1 MNKVFA
7 FAALSGMFLALAA
20 APVPG
25 VPRDSNFG
33 NTSGY
38 DATRVNAWMN
48 INITDKTNELHFIRD
63 NNDPRVV
70 TKTYVLKNV
79 DPYEFRDYLRQMVQS
94 KRVGNAALQQQY
106 PSNTSTRPYV
116 ATQSG
121 VQLNPA
127 TAQPGYNPAAQ
138 LGSNTAVECLKYVD
152 GTGILIV
159 SAEEYRFKDNEN
171 GIGIDTLVAMLDDPS
186 LGALN
191 YGYQM
196 FIYLPKFVPARNLM
210 VLLENVGMNTPDVTE
225 LWQGQDLV
233 AVDPDLNMLA
243 FDVANY
249 SCANI
254 AKMLEKYDVP
264 IPQVK
269 LEISVYELTSENDD
283 KMGLDFQSWKNN
295 AGMNFFSA
303 GGRYRSNWEAAY
315 SGATMPFQTFGNER
329 TSFFN
334 FNPRWNTRYLD
345 FLAAKGKAKIVHTGV
360 LVIRNN
366 YPATLE
372 RTTRIFYP
380 DKTVAANGSVNTP
393 DLGIAAY
400 RLLSDLVGKLVTNDI
415 GVAKATQESPKVAST
430 SFGFEMKVDNA
441 SVNLLETRFDVSL
454 SNTSLL
460 GFQSDGTPRISS
472 KNVVTQTV
480 SLPHSSGSF
489 IIGSL
494 TKEELT
500 TSKTGIPYLK
510 DIPLLGYL
518 FSTQST
524 SRKHSRLVVAGR
536 CSFAAVPDNPH
547 LKGLTKKETR

>member
-1 MNKVFA
+1 MKKIFCTS
-7 FAALSGMFLALAA
+7 AALLAVFVMHAA
-20 APVPG
+20 QIPG
-25 VPRDSNFG
+25 TPRDSNFG

-38 DATRVNAWMN
+38 DSTRVSAWMN
-48 INITDKTNELHFIRD
+48 INVANETKELHFIRD

-79 DPYEFRDYLRQMVQS
+79 DAYEFRDYLRQMVQS
-94 KRVGNAALQQQY
+94 KRVGNASLQQQY
-106 PSNTSTRPYV
+106 PSNTQSRPYI
-116 ATQSG
+116 ATLSA

-127 TAQPGYNPAAQ
+127 TAQPGFNPAAQ

-159 SAEEYRFKDNEN
+159 SAEEYRFKDSEN
-171 GIGIDTLVAMLDDPS
+171 GIGIDSLVAMLDDPA

-210 VLLENVGMNTPDVTE
+210 VLLQNVGMNTQDVTE

-233 AVDPDLNMLA
+233 AVDPDLNLLA

-254 AKMLEKYDVP
+254 AKMLKKYDVP

-269 LEISVYELTSENDD
+269 LEISVYEISSENDD
-283 KMGLDFQSWKNN
+283 KIGMDFQNWKNN
-295 AGMNFFSA
+295 GGVNFFSA

-315 SGATMPFQTFGNER
+315 SGAAMPFQTFGNER
-329 TSFFN
+329 TSFYN

-345 FLAAKGKAKIVHTGV
+345 FLAAKGKAKIVHTGTM
-360 LVIRNN
+360 VIRNN
-366 YPATLE
+366 YLAVLE
-372 RTTRIFYP
+372 RTTQLFYP
-380 DKTVAANGSVNTP
+380 DKTAPANGSTNSP
-393 DLGIAAY
+393 DLGINSY
-400 RLLSDLVGKLVTNDI
+400 RLLSDIVGKLFSSDI
-415 GVAKATQESPKVAST
+415 GVAKANQEKTSVAST
-430 SFGFEMKVDNA
+430 AFGFEMKVDNA

-460 GFQSDGTPRISS
+460 GFQSDGTPRISN
-472 KNVVTQTV
+472 KNVVSQTV
-480 SLPHSSGSF
+480 SLPHCNGSF

-494 TKEELT
+494 AKEEIT
-500 TSKTGIPYLK
+500 TSKTGIPFLK
-510 DIPLLGYL
+510 DIPYLGYL
-518 FSTQST
+518 FSTQAT
-524 SRKHSRLVVAGR
+524 SRKHSRLIVAGR
-536 CSFAAVPDNPH
+536 CRFASVPDKPELN
-547 LKGLTKKETR
+547 GSTKRETR

>member
-1 MNKVFA
+1 MKKIVLFA
-7 FAALSGMFLALAA
+7 TLFSTAALSYAA
-20 APVPG
+20 SIPG

-33 NTSGY
+33 NTGGY

-48 INITDKTNELHFIRD
+48 INITDKTRELHFIRD

-94 KRVGNAALQQQY
+94 KRVGNASMQQQY
-106 PSNTSTRPYV
+106 PSNTTERPYI
-116 ATQSG
+116 ATQSA

-159 SAEEYRFKDNEN
+159 SAEEYRFKDNQN
-171 GIGIDTLVAMLDDPS
+171 GIGIDTLVSMLDDPS

-210 VLLENVGMNTPDVTE
+210 VLLENVGMNTQDVTE
-225 LWQGQDLV
+225 VWQGQDLV
-233 AVDPDLNMLA
+233 AVDPDLNLLA

-283 KMGLDFQSWKNN
+283 KMGIDFQNWKNN
-295 AGMNFFSA
+295 EGMNFFSA

-315 SGATMPFQTFGNER
+315 SGAVMPFQTFGNER

-345 FLAAKGKAKIVHTGV
+345 FLAAKGRAKVVHTGT

-372 RTTRIFYP
+372 RMTRIFYP
-380 DKTVAANGSVNTP
+380 DKTVPANNSTATP

-400 RLLSDLVGKLVTNDI
+400 RLLSDLVGKLVTNDLA
-415 GVAKATQESPKVAST
+415 VAKDTQETAKIANT
-430 SFGFEMKVDNA
+430 SFGFEMKVENA
-441 SVNLLETRFDVSL
+441 SVNLLETRFDISI

-460 GFQSDGTPRISS
+460 GFQSDGTPRISG

-489 IIGSL
+489 IIGNLS
-494 TKEELT
+494 KEEVT

-524 SRKHSRLVVAGR
+524 SRKHSRLVVAGK
-536 CSFAAVPDNPH
+536 CSFASVPDKPN
-547 LKGLTKKETR
+547 LKGTTRKETR

>member
-1 MNKVFA
+1 MRKILIFAAAFCAGLTVFA
-7 FAALSGMFLALAA
+7 AEI
-20 APVPG
+20 PG

-48 INITDKTNELHFIRD
+48 INVSGDTRELHFIRD

-70 TKTYVLKNV
+70 TKTYILKNV
-79 DPYEFRDYLRQMVQS
+79 DAYEFRDYLRQMVQS
-94 KRVGNAALQQQY
+94 KRVGNASLQQQY
-106 PSNTSTRPYV
+106 PSNTTARPYI
-116 ATQSG
+116 ATQSS

-138 LGSNTAVECLKYVD
+138 LGSNTAVECIKYAD
-152 GTGILIV
+152 GTGLLIV

-196 FIYLPKFVPARNLM
+196 FLYLPKFVPARNLM

-225 LWQGQDLV
+225 VWQGQDLV
-233 AVDPDLNMLA
+233 AVDPDLNLLA

-249 SCANI
+249 SCDNI
-254 AKMLEKYDVP
+254 AAMLAKYDVP

-269 LEISVYELTSENDD
+269 LEISVYELSSENDD
-283 KMGLDFQSWKNN
+283 KMGIDFQNWKNN
-295 AGMNFFSA
+295 EGTNFFSA
-303 GGRYRSNWEAAY
+303 GGRYRNNWEAAY
-315 SGATMPFQTFGNER
+315 SGATMPHQTFGSER
-329 TSFFN
+329 TSFYN

-345 FLAAKGKAKIVHTGV
+345 FLAAKGKAKVIHTGT

-366 YPATLE
+366 NAATLE
-372 RTTRIFYP
+372 RKTRLFYADNTTP
-380 DKTVAANGSVNTP
+380 AANSTVSP
-393 DLGIAAY
+393 DLGVNAY
-400 RLLSDLVGKLVTNDI
+400 RLLSDIVAKLVTSDLA
-415 GVAKATQESPKVAST
+415 VAKANQEQVKLSSA
-430 SFGFEMKVDNA
+430 SFGFEMKVSNA

-460 GFQSDGTPRISS
+460 GFQSDGTPRISG
-472 KNVVTQTV
+472 KNAVTQTV
-480 SLPHSSGSF
+480 SLPHAEGSF

-494 TKEELT
+494 SKEEST
-500 TSKTGIPYLK
+500 VSKTGIPYLK
-510 DIPLLGYL
+510 EIPYLGYL

-524 SRKHSRLVVAGR
+524 SRKHSRLIVAGR
-536 CSFAAVPDNPH
+536 CSFSAVPDKPE
-547 LKGLTKKETR
+547 LKGSSKRMTR

>member
-1 MNKVFA
+1 MKKIFCTS
-7 FAALSGMFLALAA
+7 AALLAVFVMHAA
-20 APVPG
+20 QIPG
-25 VPRDSNFG
+25 TPRDSNFG

-38 DATRVNAWMN
+38 DSTRVSAWMN
-48 INITDKTNELHFIRD
+48 INVANETKELHFIRD

-79 DPYEFRDYLRQMVQS
+79 DAYEFRDYLRQMVQS
-94 KRVGNAALQQQY
+94 KRVGNASLQQQY
-106 PSNTSTRPYV
+106 PSNTQSRPYI
-116 ATQSG
+116 ATLSA

-127 TAQPGYNPAAQ
+127 TAQPGFNPAAQ

-159 SAEEYRFKDNEN
+159 SAEEYRFKDSEN
-171 GIGIDTLVAMLDDPS
+171 GIGIDSLVAMLDDPA

-210 VLLENVGMNTPDVTE
+210 VLLQNVGMNTQDVTE

-233 AVDPDLNMLA
+233 AVDPDLNLLA

-254 AKMLEKYDVP
+254 AKMLKKYDVP

-269 LEISVYELTSENDD
+269 LEISVYEISSENDD
-283 KMGLDFQSWKNN
+283 KIGMDFQNWKNN
-295 AGMNFFSA
+295 GGVNFFSA

-315 SGATMPFQTFGNER
+315 SGAAMPFQTFGNER
-329 TSFFN
+329 TSFYN

-345 FLAAKGKAKIVHTGV
+345 FLAAKGKAKIVHTGTM
-360 LVIRNN
+360 VIRNN
-366 YPATLE
+366 YPAVLE
-372 RTTRIFYP
+372 RTTQLFYP
-380 DKTVAANGSVNTP
+380 DKTAPANGSTNSP
-393 DLGIAAY
+393 DLGINSY
-400 RLLSDLVGKLVTNDI
+400 RLLSDIVGKLFSSDI
-415 GVAKATQESPKVAST
+415 GVAKANQEKTSVAST
-430 SFGFEMKVDNA
+430 AFGFEMKVDNA

-460 GFQSDGTPRISS
+460 GFQSDGTPRISN
-472 KNVVTQTV
+472 KNVVSQTV
-480 SLPHSSGSF
+480 SLPHCNGSF

-494 TKEELT
+494 AKEEIT
-500 TSKTGIPYLK
+500 TSKTGIPFLK
-510 DIPLLGYL
+510 DIPYLGYL
-518 FSTQST
+518 FSTQAT
-524 SRKHSRLVVAGR
+524 SRKHSRLIVAGR
-536 CSFAAVPDNPH
+536 CRFASVPDKPELN
-547 LKGLTKKETR
+547 GSTKREAR

>member
-1 MNKVFA
+1 MKKLFSAAITAAVSVAA
-7 FAALSGMFLALAA
+7 FAASI
-20 APVPG
+20 PG
-25 VPRDSNFG
+25 TPRDSNFG
-33 NTSGY
+33 NTAGY

-48 INITDKTNELHFIRD
+48 ININNDTKELHFIRD

-79 DPYEFRDYLRQMVQS
+79 DAYEFRDYLRQMVQS
-94 KRVGNAALQQQY
+94 KRVGNASLQQQY
-106 PSNTSTRPYV
+106 PSNTTNRPYI
-116 ATQSG
+116 ATLSS

-127 TAQPGYNPAAQ
+127 TAQPGFNPAAQ

-152 GTGILIV
+152 GSGILIV
-159 SAEEYRFKDNEN
+159 SAEEYRFKDSEN
-171 GIGIDTLVAMLDDPS
+171 GIGIDSLVAMLDDPA

-210 VLLENVGMNTPDVTE
+210 TLLQNVGMNTQDVTE
-225 LWQGQDLV
+225 VWQGQDLV
-233 AVDPDLNMLA
+233 AVDPDLNLLA

-264 IPQVK
+264 IPQVR
-269 LEISVYELTSENDD
+269 LEISVYEISSENDD

-295 AGMNFFSA
+295 GGVNFFSA

-329 TSFFN
+329 TSFYN

-345 FLAAKGKAKIVHTGV
+345 FLAAKGKAKIVHTGS

-366 YPATLE
+366 YPASLE
-372 RTTRIFYP
+372 RTTQLFYP
-380 DKTVAANGSVNTP
+380 DKSTAANNSTTTP
-393 DLGIAAY
+393 DLGINSY
-400 RLLSDLVGKLVTNDI
+400 RLLSDIVGKLFSGNI
-415 GVAKATQESPKVAST
+415 GVAKDTQEKTSIANT
-430 SFGFEMKVDNA
+430 SFGFEMKVENA
-441 SVNLLETRFDVSL
+441 SVNLLETRFDVTL

-460 GFQSDGTPRISS
+460 GFQSDGTPRISN
-472 KNVVTQTV
+472 KNAVSQTV
-480 SLPHSSGSF
+480 SLPHCNGSF
-489 IIGSL
+489 IISSL
-494 TKEELT
+494 AKEELT
-500 TSKTGIPYLK
+500 TSKTGVPLLK
-510 DIPLLGYL
+510 DIPYVGYL

-524 SRKHSRLVVAGR
+524 SRKHSRLIVAGK
-536 CSFAAVPDNPH
+536 CSFASVPDKPD
-547 LKGLTKKETR
+547 LKGLTKKEAR

>member
-1 MNKVFA
+1 MKKLILFA
-7 FAALSGMFLALAA
+7 VLFSLAA
-20 APVPG
+20 MAYAAAVPG

-33 NTSGY
+33 NTGGY
-38 DATRVNAWMN
+38 DATRVSAWMN
-48 INITDKTNELHFIRD
+48 INIADKTKELHFIRD

-94 KRVGNAALQQQY
+94 KRVGNASLQQQY
-106 PSNTSTRPYV
+106 PSNTTERPYI
-116 ATQSG
+116 ATASS

-127 TAQPGYNPAAQ
+127 TAQPGYDPAAQ

-159 SAEEYRFKDNEN
+159 SAEEYRFKDSKN
-171 GIGIDTLVAMLDDPS
+171 GIGIDTLVAMLDDPA
-186 LGALN
+186 LGVLN

-196 FIYLPKFVPARNLM
+196 FIYLPKFVPARNLK
-210 VLLENVGMNTPDVTE
+210 VLLENVGMNTSDVTE

-233 AVDPDLNMLA
+233 AVDPDLNLLA

-254 AKMLEKYDVP
+254 AKMLAKYDVP

-269 LEISVYELTSENDD
+269 LEISVYEITSENDD

-295 AGMNFFSA
+295 GGMNFFSA

-345 FLAAKGKAKIVHTGV
+345 FLAAKGRARIVHTGV
-360 LVIRNN
+360 IVIRNN
-366 YPATLE
+366 YPALLE

-380 DKTVAANGSVNTP
+380 DKTVQANNTSTTP

-400 RLLSDLVGKLVTNDI
+400 RLLSDLVGKLVTSDI
-415 GVAKATQESPKVAST
+415 AVSKATEENAKMAST
-430 SFGFEMKVDNA
+430 SFGFEMKVENA
-441 SVNLLETRFDVSL
+441 SVNLFETRFDVSL

-460 GFQSDGTPRISS
+460 GFQSDGTPRISN
-472 KNVVTQTV
+472 KNVVSQTI
-480 SLPHSSGSF
+480 SLPHSTGSF
-489 IIGSL
+489 IIGNLS
-494 TKEELT
+494 KEELT
-500 TSKTGIPYLK
+500 VSKTGIPYLK

-536 CSFAAVPDNPH
+536 CSFAAVSDKPH
-547 LKGLTKKETR
+547 LNSTTRKETR

>member
-1 MNKVFA
+1 MKRFFVS
-7 FAALSGMFLALAA
+7 AAVLAA
-20 APVPG
+20 FYAVHAADVPG

-38 DATRVNAWMN
+38 DSTRVNAWMN
-48 INITDKTNELHFIRD
+48 INVSGDTKELHFIRD

-70 TKTYVLKNV
+70 TKTYILKNV

-94 KRVGNAALQQQY
+94 KRVGNASMQQQY
-106 PSNTSTRPYV
+106 PSNTTARPYV
-116 ATQSG
+116 ATTSSP
-121 VQLNPA
+121 QLNPA
-127 TAQPGYNPAAQ
+127 TAQPGYDPAAQ
-138 LGSNTAVECLKYVD
+138 LGSNTAVECIKYAD
-152 GTGILIV
+152 GTGLLIV

-171 GIGIDTLVAMLDDPS
+171 GIGIDTLVAMLDDPA

-210 VLLENVGMNTPDVTE
+210 PLLENVGMNTSDVTE
-225 LWQGQDLV
+225 VWQGQDLV
-233 AVDPDLNMLA
+233 AIDPDLNLLA

-249 SCANI
+249 SCGNI
-254 AKMLEKYDVP
+254 AAMLEKYDVP

-283 KMGLDFQSWKNN
+283 KMGIDFQNWKNN
-295 AGMNFFSA
+295 EGTNFFSA
-303 GGRYRSNWEAAY
+303 GGRYRNNWEAAY
-315 SGATMPFQTFGNER
+315 SGAVMPHQTFGSER
-329 TSFFN
+329 TSFYN

-345 FLAAKGKAKIVHTGV
+345 FLAARGKAKVIHTGT

-366 YPATLE
+366 QTATLE
-372 RTTRIFYP
+372 RTTRLFYA
-380 DKTVAANGSVNTP
+380 DKTVPANNASDTP
-393 DLGIAAY
+393 DLGIKAY
-400 RLLSDLVGKLVTNDI
+400 RLLSDLVAKLVTSDI
-415 GVAKATQESPKVAST
+415 AVAKANQENVQVAST
-430 SFGFEMKVDNA
+430 SFGFEMNVANA

-460 GFQSDGTPRISS
+460 GFQSDGTPRISG
-472 KNVVTQTV
+472 KNVVKQTV
-480 SLPHSSGSF
+480 SLPHAEGSF

-494 TKEELT
+494 SKEENT
-500 TSKTGIPYLK
+500 VSKTGIPYLK
-510 DIPLLGYL
+510 EIPYLGYL

-536 CSFAAVPDNPH
+536 CSFSAVPDKP
-547 LKGLTKKETR
+547 GLNGSSKRQTR

>member
-1 MNKVFA
+1 MKRLSALLAIMFSSA
-7 FAALSGMFLALAA
+7 LLQAAQ
-20 APVPG
+20 VPG
-25 VPRDSNFG
+25 TPRDSNFG

-38 DATRVNAWMN
+38 DATRVSAWMN
-48 INITDKTNELHFIRD
+48 INVANETKELHFIRD

-79 DPYEFRDYLRQMVQS
+79 DAYEFRDYLRQMVQS
-94 KRVGNAALQQQY
+94 KRVGNASLQQQY
-106 PSNTSTRPYV
+106 PSNTANRPYI
-116 ATQSG
+116 ATPSA

-127 TAQPGYNPAAQ
+127 TAQPGFNPAAQ

-171 GIGIDTLVAMLDDPS
+171 GIGIDTLVAMLDDPA

-196 FIYLPKFVPARNLM
+196 FLYLPKFVPARNLM
-210 VLLENVGMNTPDVTE
+210 VLLQNVGMNTQDVTE
-225 LWQGQDLV
+225 VWQGQDLV

-243 FDVANY
+243 FDVANF

-269 LEISVYELTSENDD
+269 LEISVYEISSENDD
-283 KMGLDFQSWKNN
+283 KIGLDFQNWKNN
-295 AGMNFFSA
+295 DGMNFFSA

-315 SGATMPFQTFGNER
+315 TGASMPFQTYGNER
-329 TSFFN
+329 TNFYN

-345 FLAAKGKAKIVHTGV
+345 FLAAKGRAKIVHSGT

-366 YPATLE
+366 YPASLA
-372 RTTRIFYP
+372 RTTRLFYP
-380 DKTVAANGSVNTP
+380 DKTVPANGSVTTP
-393 DLGIAAY
+393 DLGINAY
-400 RLLSDLVGKLVTNDI
+400 RLLADIVGKLFSGDI
-415 GVAKATQESPKVAST
+415 AVAKANQETPSIASS
-430 SFGFEMKVDNA
+430 SFGFEMKVENA
-441 SVNLLETRFDVSL
+441 SVNLQETRFDVSL

-460 GFQSDGTPRISS
+460 GFQSDGTPRISN
-472 KNVVTQTV
+472 KNVVSQTV
-480 SLPHSSGSF
+480 SLPHSTGSF

-494 TKEELT
+494 TKEEIT

-510 DIPLLGYL
+510 EIPYLGYL

-524 SRKHSRLVVAGR
+524 TRKHSRLIVAGR
-536 CSFAAVPDNPH
+536 CSYSAVPDKPE
-547 LKGLTKKETR
+547 LKGLTRKQTR

>member
-1 MNKVFA
+1 MKKFFTVVLLGAAVFT
-7 FAALSGMFLALAA
+7 LSA

-33 NTSGY
+33 NTGGY

-48 INITDKTNELHFIRD
+48 INVTSDTRELHFIRD

-94 KRVGNAALQQQY
+94 KRVGNASLQQQY
-106 PSNTSTRPYV
+106 PSNTTSRPYI
-116 ATQSG
+116 ATPSS

-127 TAQPGYNPAAQ
+127 TAQPGYDPVAQ

-171 GIGIDTLVAMLDDPS
+171 GIGIDTLVAMLDDPK

-210 VLLENVGMNTPDVTE
+210 VLLENVGMNTQDVTE
-225 LWQGQDLV
+225 VWQGQDLV
-233 AVDPDLNMLA
+233 AVDPDLNLLA

-249 SCANI
+249 SCMNI
-254 AKMLEKYDVP
+254 ARMLEKYDVP

-269 LEISVYELTSENDD
+269 LEISVYELSSENDD
-283 KMGLDFQSWKNN
+283 KMGLDFQNWKNN
-295 AGMNFFSA
+295 DGINFFSA
-303 GGRYRSNWEAAY
+303 GGRYRSNWESAY
-315 SGATMPFQTFGNER
+315 SGAAMPFQTFGNER
-329 TSFFN
+329 TSFYN

-345 FLAAKGKAKIVHTGV
+345 FLAAKGKAKIVHTGT

-372 RTTRIFYP
+372 RTTRLFYP
-380 DKTVAANGSVNTP
+380 AKKTPASGSTTLP
-393 DLGIAAY
+393 DLGINAY
-400 RLLSDLVGKLVTNDI
+400 RLLQDIVGKLITNDI
-415 GVAKATQESPKVAST
+415 AVAKAEQETPEIAST
-430 SFGFEMKVDNA
+430 AFGFELKVENA
-441 SVNLLETRFDVSL
+441 SVNLQETRFDISV

-480 SLPHSSGSF
+480 SLPHCCGSF

-494 TKEELT
+494 SKEEST
-500 TSKTGIPYLK
+500 VSKTGIPYLK

-536 CSFAAVPDNPH
+536 CSYAAVTDAPH
-547 LKGLTKKETR
+547 VKGMTRKETR

>member
-1 MNKVFA
+1 MKKIVLFA
-7 FAALSGMFLALAA
+7 TLFSTAALSYAA
-20 APVPG
+20 SIPG

-33 NTSGY
+33 NTGGY

-48 INITDKTNELHFIRD
+48 INITDKTRELHFIRD

-94 KRVGNAALQQQY
+94 KRVGNASMQQQY
-106 PSNTSTRPYV
+106 PSNTTERPYI
-116 ATQSG
+116 ATQSA

-159 SAEEYRFKDNEN
+159 SAEEYRFKDNQN
-171 GIGIDTLVAMLDDPS
+171 GIGIDTLVSMLDDPS

-210 VLLENVGMNTPDVTE
+210 VLLENVGMNTQDVTE
-225 LWQGQDLV
+225 VWQGQDLV
-233 AVDPDLNMLA
+233 AVDPDLNLLA

-283 KMGLDFQSWKNN
+283 KMGIDFQNWKNN
-295 AGMNFFSA
+295 EGMNFFSA

-315 SGATMPFQTFGNER
+315 SGAVMPFQTFGNER

-345 FLAAKGKAKIVHTGV
+345 FLAAKGRAKVVHTGT

-372 RTTRIFYP
+372 RMTRIFYP
-380 DKTVAANGSVNTP
+380 DKTVPANNSTATP

-400 RLLSDLVGKLVTNDI
+400 RLLSDLVGKLVTNDLA
-415 GVAKATQESPKVAST
+415 VAKDTQETAKIANT
-430 SFGFEMKVDNA
+430 SFGFEMKVENA
-441 SVNLLETRFDVSL
+441 SVNLLETRFDISI

-460 GFQSDGTPRISS
+460 GFQSDGTPRISG

-489 IIGSL
+489 IIGNLS
-494 TKEELT
+494 KEEVT

-524 SRKHSRLVVAGR
+524 SRKHSRLVVAGK
-536 CSFAAVPDNPH
+536 CSFASVPDKPH
-547 LKGLTKKETR
+547 LKGTTRKETR

>member
-1 MNKVFA
+1 MKRIFSLIITLCVISGA
-7 FAALSGMFLALAA
+7 YCAA
-20 APVPG
+20 VPG
-25 VPRDSNFG
+25 TPRDSNFG

-38 DATRVNAWMN
+38 DATRVSAWMN
-48 INITDKTNELHFIRD
+48 INIANETKELHFIRD

-79 DPYEFRDYLRQMVQS
+79 DAYEFRDYLRQMVQS
-94 KRVGNAALQQQY
+94 KRVGNASLQQQY
-106 PSNTSTRPYV
+106 PSNTTGRPYI
-116 ATQSG
+116 ATPST

-127 TAQPGYNPAAQ
+127 TAQPGFNPAAQ

-152 GTGILIV
+152 GTGLLIV

-171 GIGIDTLVAMLDDPS
+171 GIGIDTLVAMLDDPA

-210 VLLENVGMNTPDVTE
+210 TLLQNVGMNTQDVTE

-233 AVDPDLNMLA
+233 AVDPDLNLLA

-269 LEISVYELTSENDD
+269 LEISVYEISSENDD
-283 KMGLDFQSWKNN
+283 RIGLDFQSWKNN
-295 AGMNFFSA
+295 GGVNFFSA

-345 FLAAKGKAKIVHTGV
+345 FLAAKGKAKIVHTGSV
-360 LVIRNN
+360 IIRNN
-366 YPATLE
+366 FPATLE
-372 RTTRIFYP
+372 RTTKLFYP
-380 DKTVAANGSVNTP
+380 DKSAPAKNSTGTP
-393 DLGIAAY
+393 DLGINSY
-400 RLLSDLVGKLVTNDI
+400 RLLSDIVGKLFSGDI
-415 GVAKATQESPKVAST
+415 GVAKANQENTSVAAA
-430 SFGFEMKVDNA
+430 SFGFEMNVSNA
-441 SVNLLETRFDVSL
+441 SVNLQETRFDVSL

-460 GFQSDGTPRISS
+460 GFQSDGTPRISN
-472 KNVVTQTV
+472 KNVVSQTV
-480 SLPHSSGSF
+480 SLPHCNGSF

-494 TKEELT
+494 AKEELT
-500 TSKTGIPYLK
+500 TSKTGIPFLK
-510 DIPLLGYL
+510 EIPYIGYL

-524 SRKHSRLVVAGR
+524 SRKHSRLIVAGR
-536 CSFAAVPDNPH
+536 CSFASVPDNPH
-547 LKGLTKKETR
+547 IKGLTRKETR